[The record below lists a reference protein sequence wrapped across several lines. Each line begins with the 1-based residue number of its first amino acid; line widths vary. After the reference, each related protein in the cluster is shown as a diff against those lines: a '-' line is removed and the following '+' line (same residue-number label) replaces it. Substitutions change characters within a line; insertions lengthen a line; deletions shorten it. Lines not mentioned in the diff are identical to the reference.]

1 MHSYVRDDAHSSRH
15 SSLDNDPVEDQKQFV
30 NSRILRE
37 DKEEG
42 GREKAL
48 AIVLRL
54 LVRRV
59 GTLDE
64 QVKGRVQ
71 QLSNPQLEDLSEALL
86 DFVALA
92 DLLAW
97 LEAHLSQENE
107 NP

>member
-1 MHSYVRDDAHSSRH
+1 MLV
-15 SSLDNDPVEDQKQFV
+15 LQLEDSK
-30 NSRILRE
+30 ILRE
-37 DKEEG
+37 AKEEG
-42 GREKAL
+42 GHEKAL

-64 QVKGRVQ
+64 EVRGRVQ

-97 LEAHLSQENE
+97 LESHLSQEHE
-107 NP
+107 NR